1 MDQETP
7 RRSISQ
13 AAHHRRRRRV
23 AAALAAA
30 LALLACTLYVL
41 SAGGDDERMPVAS
54 GDNATAERAR
64 LLEREAARA
73 AAAIDRRRDSLR
85 LEDAAIRRTMRREP
99 YVRFAGEQTRSVA
112 LTFDDGPSPYT
123 QQILDTL
130 HDHGAK
136 ATFFT
141 LGMETG
147 RHQLE
152 LHRAIADGHAIGNHS
167 WSHADL
173 TQGRAQRARLQIL
186 DANAALVAAGVPRP
200 RLFRPPYGAYD
211 RRLLG
216 IARGLGMLTVMWSVD
231 AGDYKARRARELA
244 AAVLADARA
253 GSIILLHD
261 GGGNRTVTARAVP
274 LIVRGLGR
282 RGLRMVTVPQ
292 LLLANPPPS
301 DQDPRARTAET

>member
-1 MDQETP
+1 MDKQSP
-7 RRSISQ
+7 RRTISQ

-23 AAALAAA
+23 AAALGAA
-30 LALLACTLYVL
+30 LAISACALYVL
-41 SAGGDDERMPVAS
+41 SAGDGDERAPVTSGDDAAAAR
-54 GDNATAERAR
+54 TR

-73 AAAIDRRRDSLR
+73 AASIELRRVSLR
-85 LEDAAIRRTMRREP
+85 LENAAILRTMRREP

-123 QQILDTL
+123 QRILDAL
-130 HDHGAK
+130 RDQGAK

-141 LGMETG
+141 LGMEAG

-173 TQGRAQRARLQIL
+173 TEGPAQRARLQIL

-216 IARGLGMLTVMWSVD
+216 IARRLGMLTVMWSVD
-231 AGDYKARRARELA
+231 AGDYRARRARELA
-244 AAVLADARA
+244 AAVLADARP
-253 GSIILLHD
+253 GSIILMHD
-261 GGGNRTVTARAVP
+261 GGGDRTVTARAVP
-274 LIVRGLGR
+274 LIVRGMKR
-282 RGLRMVTVPQ
+282 RGLRMVTVPE
-292 LLLANPPPS
+292 LLVSNPPPS
-301 DQDPRARTAET
+301 DQDPRARTPDA